1 MTLIEEVY
9 LPLLLAAIVIIIG
22 SLGSYLFRKTGIP
35 DMLFLVLLGVLFG
48 PILGFIE
55 LEVIAPLAPYLAVLA
70 LIIILLDGGMNLKL
84 QRLVSESPRAVVL
97 AILSFLLSVIL
108 IAFITRAAFQF
119 RWIESLLI
127 GSILGGSSSIVVVS
141 LASKLKISD
150 KGATTLVIESA
161 ISDILCIIATLT
173 MIGVIISG
181 LPAIDALLRVVTSHF
196 TTGAVFGLIL
206 GLIWLGI
213 LSRMKDEPHRYMLTL
228 ALLFLTYLV
237 SEYLGGSGALSV
249 LVFGVILGNE
259 EGISNLLHRKDRPI
273 VMDESFRKLESE
285 FAFLIKTFFF
295 VYLGLIVSFPDFTLV
310 TLGIIISIFLL
321 VVRYLSVRVAT
332 FHSTLSKDRKMMT
345 VVFTRGLAAAVLA
358 VLPQEFNLPNS
369 EIYMPIAL
377 TVILTTAI
385 ITTIGASIISHS
397 KISVGESYPRY
408 YPSEKSSNLES

>member
-1 MTLIEEVY
+1 MTLIEQVY
-9 LPLLLAAIVIIIG
+9 LPLLLAAVVIIIG
-22 SLGSYLFRKTGIP
+22 SLGSYLFRKTGVP
-35 DMLFLVLLGVLFG
+35 DMLFLVFLGVLFG
-48 PILGFIE
+48 PILGFIK

-84 QRLVSESPRAVVL
+84 QRLVSESPRAAVL

-108 IAFITRAAFQF
+108 IAFITRDALHFK
-119 RWIESLLI
+119 WTEGLLV

-161 ISDILCIIATLT
+161 ISDILCVIATLT
-173 MIGVIISG
+173 MIDVITSG
-181 LPAIDALLRVVTSHF
+181 LPALNALLRVVTSHF

-213 LSRMKDEPHRYMLTL
+213 LSRMKDEPYRYMLTL
-228 ALLFLTYLV
+228 AVLFLTYLI

-273 VMDESFRKLESE
+273 VMDESFRRLESE

-295 VYLGLIVSFPDFTLV
+295 VYLGLIVHFPNITLV
-310 TLGIIISIFLL
+310 TIGIIISIFLL
-321 VVRYLSVRVAT
+321 VVRYPSVRIAT
-332 FHSTLSKDRKMMT
+332 FRSTFSQDRKIMT

-369 EIYMPIAL
+369 DIYMPIAL

-385 ITTIGASIISHS
+385 ITTIGASTISHS
-397 KISVGESYPRY
+397 RISVNESYPLY
-408 YPSEKSSNLES
+408 YQSRKS